1 MYVMQHVAA
10 VLARKRQEDV
20 QKAKK
25 LQQIE
30 EDRKMAEEL
39 HKQRLEREVH
49 LQIHVQYLFLCTIL
63 PESIHKRVLSMSITK
78 EYALFRG
85 NVVKF
90 VSSSIALPTCTCTV
104 YIH

>member
-1 MYVMQHVAA
+1 MYMYAMQHVAA

-49 LQIHVQYLFLCTIL
+49 LQIHVQYLFLCTSRL
-63 PESIHKRVLSMSITK
+63 VLYYQSPSTK
-78 EYALFRG
+78 EC
-85 NVVKF
+85 
-90 VSSSIALPTCTCTV
+90 SP
-104 YIH
+104 